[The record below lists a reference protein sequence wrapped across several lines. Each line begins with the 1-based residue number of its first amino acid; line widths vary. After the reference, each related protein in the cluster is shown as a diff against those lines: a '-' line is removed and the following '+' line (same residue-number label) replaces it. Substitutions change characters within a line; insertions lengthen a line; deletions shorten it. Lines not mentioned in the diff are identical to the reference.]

1 MFDKSTVFSYHGNMM
16 QKMTLYFF
24 SFLGLLLLNFYLL
37 INLNIRINRDVVIK
51 RILTEI
57 EEDNNISKQFNFSS
71 APFIS
76 GQFKTETQTSDGRA
90 ANLKIFFRKH
100 GSPLYDYAEQI
111 VEVSDGYGFDYRLL
125 PAIAMQE
132 STLCRAI
139 PPNSHNCWG
148 WGIYGDNVIRFSSYE
163 EAIETVAAGIKKE
176 YLDKGLTTASKIMQ
190 KYTPS
195 SPNGSWAYAV
205 NTFLRSLE

>member
-1 MFDKSTVFSYHGNMM
+1 MINKIT
-16 QKMTLYFF
+16 
-24 SFLGLLLLNFYLL
+24 FYLL
-37 INLNIRINRDVVIK
+37 SFIGLMILNFFLVTKINIK
-51 RILTEI
+51 LGHEAAIKKILAEI
-57 EEDNNISKQFNFSS
+57 EEDNLIQQFNYSN

-76 GQFKTETQTSDGRA
+76 DQFKIDTKISDARS
-90 ANLKIFFRKH
+90 ANLKKFFRKH
-100 GSPLYDYAEQI
+100 NSVLYDHADYIVQI
-111 VEVSDGYGFDYRLL
+111 SDTYGFDYRLL

-139 PPNSHNCWG
+139 PVDSHNCWG
-148 WGIYGDNVIRFSSYE
+148 WGIYGDNVIRFASYE
-163 EAIETVAAGIKKE
+163 EAIKTVAEGIKKE

-205 NTFLRSLE
+205 NKFLRDLE